1 VFPKEIQRDE
11 RFPHPPKVVTIYSNG
26 LKHFLSKNE
35 MPVDR
40 EQSQKVK
47 KGGNDAKRE
56 IDI

>member
-11 RFPHPPKVVTIYSNG
+11 RFPPPPKVVTIYSNG

-40 EQSQKVK
+40 EQSQKSK
-47 KGGNDAKRE
+47 KGRD
-56 IDI
+56 